1 MYWLGCFVS
10 SLPKRNLE
18 LKGNVLPRLV
28 RCRVCPRCG
37 SGSFRKVRA
46 DAVIALRK
54 VRECRKCSQQYRP
67 PMPAWL
73 SLLLMLAGTGMM
85 VWLGLR
91 VKDVGISRQLF
102 DEVAPLILAGLGGM
116 VVLFGLVKLLF
127 DRGINPPPRQD
138 WRERTEP
145 TPPAVP
151 KGVNF
156 ASIAPTPAVITPPA
170 SPVSPAPP
178 IVAPPGVAAPARTGG
193 PTPAS
198 SVAVSSAGDGPMP
211 SPLVLESL
219 QAGAVIPAHPLAL
232 NSHREFDVRRMRTLS
247 RYYLA
252 AGAHGLAVGVHTTQ
266 FGIRKP
272 KHNLL
277 RPVLETVSQVMR
289 SHETRTAKP
298 LIKVAGICGNTSQAV
313 AEAELAR
320 ELGYDIGLLNLGAVP
335 VEATDYELIQ
345 HCRSVANVIPLFG
358 FYLNPAIGGRPLP
371 FKFWRAFAEI
381 GNVVAIK
388 IAAFNRYQTLE
399 VMRAVAEAGRS
410 LTAGTPGTPGN
421 ANANAIAIYTG
432 NDDTIISDL
441 VGDWRFDVNGVP
453 VSQRI
458 VGGLLGH
465 WACWTRAAVDTF
477 GSLKQIGRNG
487 SIPADTALLA
497 RQVTDMNGAIF
508 DAANNFR
515 GAIPGVL
522 DVLHR
527 QGLIDNN
534 LCLDPNESL
543 SPGQAE
549 EITRVI
555 HAYPHLTD
563 DAFVQEHLNEWIQ

>member
-1 MYWLGCFVS
+1 MS
-10 SLPKRNLE
+10 
-18 LKGNVLPRLV
+18 RLV
-28 RCRVCPRCG
+28 RCRACPRCG

-54 VRECRKCSQQYRP
+54 VRECRRCSQQYRP

-73 SLLLMLAGTGMM
+73 SLLLILLGAGMM

-91 VKDVGISRQLF
+91 VRQVGMVRQLL
-102 DEVAPLILAGLGGM
+102 DDVAPLTLAGIGSI
-116 VVLFGLVKLLF
+116 VAIFGFVKLLF
-127 DRGINPPPRQD
+127 GRGIKPPQRHD

-145 TPPAVP
+145 VPPAVP
-151 KGVNF
+151 KGAHF
-156 ASIAPTPAVITPPA
+156 ASIAPTPAVITVTAPSQQGRSQA
-170 SPVSPAPP
+170 SS
-178 IVAPPGVAAPARTGG
+178 AAAAKSGG
-193 PTPAS
+193 PTPAIT
-198 SVAVSSAGDGPMP
+198 ATVSFASEGPMP
-211 SPLVLESL
+211 SASVLESL
-219 QAGAVIPAHPLAL
+219 QSGGVIPAHPLAL
-232 NSHREFDVRRMRTLS
+232 NNHREFDVRRMRMLS
-247 RYYLA
+247 NYYLA

-289 SHETRTAKP
+289 SHETSTAKP

-335 VEATDYELIQ
+335 ADATDHELIQ
-345 HCRSVANVIPLFG
+345 HCRSVANIIPLFG

-381 GNVVAIK
+381 RNVVAIK

-399 VMRAVAEAGRS
+399 VMRAVAEAGRA
-410 LTAGTPGTPGN
+410 LTPETAGH
-421 ANANAIAIYTG
+421 ANAIAIYTG
-432 NDDTIISDL
+432 NDDTIVSDL
-441 VGDWRFDVNGVP
+441 VGDWQFEVNGTLI
-453 VSQRI
+453 SQRI

-477 GSLKQIGRNG
+477 NSLKQIGRSG
-487 SIPADTALLA
+487 SIPVDTALLA

-522 DVLHR
+522 EVLLR
-527 QGLIDNN
+527 QGLIHANV
-534 LCLDPNESL
+534 CLDPTETL
-543 SPGQAE
+543 SPGQSE
-549 EITRVI
+549 EITRVM

-563 DAFVQEHLNEWIQ
+563 DAFVREHMSEWLD